1 MFLFHPMLSETDVPD
16 MVKGVKK
23 AMATAVK
30 QLDEVGGVS
39 TSTIFPLPKTGV
51 LWKCYSRN

>member
-1 MFLFHPMLSETDVPD
+1 MLSETDVPD